1 MYSERFVLDGV
12 SPIDGRK
19 GPALKMT
26 ARRYRFP
33 GANKENIDGLTLI
46 FAHCI
51 GSHKEQWEPTIERIF
66 ELQEAKSPRHRICE
80 AWAFDWQNHGDAAVL
95 NEGALRERPEGVSI
109 CEWAPAIAS
118 FVRSPR
124 MRGHRIVALGHSAG
138 AGAMMLTTQVTPP
151 YAGLVLIEP
160 TMITE
165 DVFRAH
171 FADRMAMMEGAVCAT
186 SIRRDRWAS
195 RNDARCWLSG
205 RFPWRV
211 WDNKVLDI
219 YVKQGLRDHP
229 GGGVALKCDRKQ
241 EAMSYPDV
249 DGHFEATTELA
260 KVCHAVPV
268 HVIWGT
274 HNDLVP
280 DYFQDCLIDA
290 SQGRYV
296 ASVTRV
302 RGAGHMI
309 VQEKP
314 DLLAET
320 ICDVLDTIGVNHRA
334 GPSRSRL

>member
-1 MYSERFVLDGV
+1 MYSELFVLDGV
-12 SPIDGRK
+12 QPIGGRK

-26 ARRYRFP
+26 ARRYRIR
-33 GANKENIDGLTLI
+33 GTNKENIDGLTLI

-66 ELQEAKSPRHRICE
+66 GLQEAKSPRHRIRE
-80 AWAFDWQNHGDAAVL
+80 AWAFDWQNHGDAALL
-95 NEGALRERPEGVSI
+95 NERALRERPEGVSI

-124 MRGHRIVALGHSAG
+124 MRGHRIVGLGHSAG
-138 AGAMMLTTQVTPP
+138 AGAMMLTTQSSPP

-171 FADRMAMMEGAVCAT
+171 FADRMATMEGAVCAT
-186 SIRRDRWAS
+186 SIRRHRWAG
-195 RNDARCWLSG
+195 RDDARSWLSG

-211 WDNKVLDI
+211 WDERVLDI
-219 YVKQGLRDHP
+219 FVKHGLQEHHQ
-229 GGGVALKCDRKQ
+229 GGVALKCDRKQ

-274 HNDLVP
+274 YNDLVP
-280 DYFQDCLIDA
+280 NYFQDCLIDA

-296 ASVTRV
+296 ASMTRV

-334 GPSRSRL
+334 GSSRSRL

>member
-1 MYSERFVLDGV
+1 
-12 SPIDGRK
+12 
-19 GPALKMT
+19 MT
-26 ARRYRFP
+26 ARRYRTP
-33 GANKENIDGLTLI
+33 GASKENVDGLTLI

-66 ELQEAKSPRHRICE
+66 DIQGAKSPRHRIRE
-80 AWAFDWQNHGDAAVL
+80 AWAFDWQNHGDAAVV
-95 NEGALRERPEGVSI
+95 NESALRERPEGVCMALAI

-118 FVRSPR
+118 FVRSSP
-124 MRGHRIVALGHSAG
+124 MRGHRIVGLGHSAG
-138 AGAMMLTTQVTPP
+138 AGAMQVQPMLTTQSSPP

-171 FADRMAMMEGAVCAT
+171 FADRMATMEGAVCAT
-186 SIRRDRWAS
+186 SIRRDRWTGKD
-195 RNDARCWLSG
+195 DAHGWLAG

-211 WDNKVLDI
+211 WDNRVLDI
-219 YVKQGLRDHP
+219 FVKHGLREHQQ
-229 GGGVALKCDRKQ
+229 GGVTLKCDRKQ

-249 DGHFEATTELA
+249 DGHFEATTKLA

-274 HNDLVP
+274 YNDLVP

-302 RGAGHMI
+302 RGVGHMI

-314 DLLAET
+314 NLLAET
-320 ICDVLDTIGVNHRA
+320 ICDVLDTIGVKPECRRA
-334 GPSRSRL
+334 DPSRSRL